1 MSPTLALLAQEGGA
15 QVIGNDS
22 ATVGGLAPLDQA
34 GPEQLSFLSNPLYL
48 PQVGVSR
55 AGAIIVSRKDF
66 DALTEQGQAGQRNWL
81 IAANPYACFA
91 RIAQW
96 FERQARPAALP
107 SVHPT
112 AVVAADAVVPVS
124 CVIGP
129 NVVIESG
136 VRLGERVRIVANAF
150 IGAGAEIGDHTVIQ
164 PQVSVYHGCV
174 VGRRGIIHSG
184 VVIGAD
190 GFGFAPDFGPTGGE
204 WVKIPQTGRVV
215 IGDDVEIGA
224 NTTIDRGAMADT
236 VIEQGCKLDNQIQI
250 AHNVR
255 VGAYTVIAG
264 CAAIAGST
272 RVGRYCIIGGS
283 ANLAGHLTIA
293 DKVTISGG
301 TSITKSIAA
310 PGHFTSV
317 FPFMPH
323 AEWERNAAIVRGLGR
338 LRSRLQH
345 LEKQISTRA
354 TEE

>member
-1 MSPTLALLAQEGGA
+1 MSPTLAQLAQEGGA
-15 QVIGNDS
+15 QVVGNAA
-22 ATVGGLAPLDQA
+22 ATVDGLAPLDQA

-48 PQVGVSR
+48 AQAAASG
-55 AGAIIVSRKDF
+55 ATAIIVSKPDF
-66 DALTEQGQAGQRNWL
+66 ETLNTQGVTAGRNWL

-96 FERQARPAALP
+96 FDRQANPPRQPRIDPRA
-107 SVHPT
+107 SI
-112 AVVAADAVVPVS
+112 ADGAVVPAS
-124 CVIGP
+124 STIGP
-129 NVVIESG
+129 NVVIEAG
-136 VRLGERVRIVANAF
+136 ARLGERVCIVANAF
-150 IGAGAEIGDHTVIQ
+150 VGAGAEIGDDTVIQ
-164 PQVSVYHGCV
+164 PQVSVYHRCV
-174 VGRRGIIHSG
+174 VGKRCIIHSG

-190 GFGFAPDFGPTGGE
+190 GFGFAPDFGATGGE

-215 IGDDVEIGA
+215 VGDDVEIGA

-255 VGAYTVIAG
+255 VGAFTVIAG

-272 RVGRYCIIGGS
+272 KVGRYCIIGGS

-293 DKVTISGG
+293 DKVTVSGG
-301 TSITKSIAA
+301 TSITKSIAK

-323 AEWERNAAIVRGLGR
+323 AEWERNAAILRGLGR
-338 LRSRLQH
+338 LRTRLQQ
-345 LEKQISTRA
+345 LEKQLQSRA
-354 TEE
+354 PTE